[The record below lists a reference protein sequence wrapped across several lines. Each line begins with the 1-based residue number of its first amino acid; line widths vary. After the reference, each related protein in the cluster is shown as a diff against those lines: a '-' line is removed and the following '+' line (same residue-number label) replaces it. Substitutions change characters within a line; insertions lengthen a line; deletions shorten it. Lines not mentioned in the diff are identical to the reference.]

1 MNEGKIRVGAFLN
14 LNDISRELGMSR
26 TPLRDVLF
34 QLESEGFI
42 TIFPRR
48 GVVVNVLTLE
58 KIRNIYEMLGALES
72 AVIVLVAVRFRD
84 SDADL
89 MERYNQQMGKALDQN
104 NFSVFYDANLKFHNV
119 YLEMSDNAEM
129 LHSIKIHPL
138 RFSAQQDLC

>member
-1 MNEGKIRVGAFLN
+1 
-14 LNDISRELGMSR
+14 
-26 TPLRDVLF
+26 
-34 QLESEGFI
+34 
-42 TIFPRR
+42 
-48 GVVVNVLTLE
+48 
-58 KIRNIYEMLGALES
+58 MLGALES